1 MKNKK
6 AKQMICD
13 VMESVSPTFELN
25 PVYRYNF
32 GRYYCL
38 DKNNRYKIQP
48 YQLCSDGLKVEQ
60 GVVSL
65 TAEQHKAIK

>member
-13 VMESVSPTFELN
+13 VCKFKMENADSGN
-25 PVYRYNF
+25 VYDFAYFDGYLGFWVNRI
-32 GRYYCL
+32 GRIT
-38 DKNNRYKIQP
+38 KAPKF
-48 YQLCSDGLKVEQ
+48 

-65 TAEQHKAIK
+65 TANQLRGK